1 MNICD
6 EIIQVLKKNNEI
18 SEQLL
23 HRHEE
28 EDKDHKV
35 KHTLEFKACEAPSR
49 DRERAEKLQDEE
61 WEISKLEQ
69 LKQVEIDRQSEDE
82 LWQSEELE
90 KIAKA
95 TKDRKSQL
103 ERLRAAARDSELE
116 EATSLMKAE
125 DEIAQLKRALAAKED
140 NRGSI
145 KTRAQ
150 SSKKRS
156 SRQEDKVYQ
165 EEHSDE
171 WEGYFVVEES
181 SSEEELDLPV
191 RRSSTAE
198 RNALGSPRTRL
209 VPVDSTDDEDN
220 RGSMKTRARSSKK
233 RSSRQEDKVYQEEH
247 SDEWEGNFVVEESS
261 SEEELELPVRR
272 SSTAKRNA
280 SGSPRTRLVPVVS
293 SDDEEY
299 LQSLWSS
306 RLRTS
311 RRKLSSASLPKEV
324 FKARRNARMAR
335 RNLSSASLRDT
346 EDDYSTDE
354 EDYYT
359 RLPPRKSFKRPK
371 RKPQTSLGNLDDFMP
386 RFQGF
391 MPMGMG
397 MGSPHRSGSNS
408 LSGSP
413 IYIVGSEIS
422 SNAYSNV
429 GNDNSVRKVYCK

>member
-1 MNICD
+1 M
-6 EIIQVLKKNNEI
+6 
-18 SEQLL
+18 
-23 HRHEE
+23 
-28 EDKDHKV
+28 
-35 KHTLEFKACEAPSR
+35 
-49 DRERAEKLQDEE
+49 
-61 WEISKLEQ
+61 
-69 LKQVEIDRQSEDE
+69 
-82 LWQSEELE
+82 
-90 KIAKA
+90 
-95 TKDRKSQL
+95 
-103 ERLRAAARDSELE
+103 
-116 EATSLMKAE
+116 
-125 DEIAQLKRALAAKED
+125 
-140 NRGSI
+140 
-145 KTRAQ
+145 
-150 SSKKRS
+150 
-156 SRQEDKVYQ
+156 
-165 EEHSDE
+165 
-171 WEGYFVVEES
+171 
-181 SSEEELDLPV
+181 
-191 RRSSTAE
+191 
-198 RNALGSPRTRL
+198 
-209 VPVDSTDDEDN
+209 
-220 RGSMKTRARSSKK
+220 
-233 RSSRQEDKVYQEEH
+233 
-247 SDEWEGNFVVEESS
+247 
-261 SEEELELPVRR
+261 RR

-359 RLPPRKSFKRPK
+359 RLPPRKSLKRPK
-371 RKPQTSLGNLDDFMP
+371 RKPQTSLALGNLDDFMP

>member
-49 DRERAEKLQDEE
+49 DRERAERLQDEE

-82 LWQSEELE
+82 LWQSKELE

-156 SRQEDKVYQ
+156 SRQEDKAYQ

-171 WEGYFVVEES
+171 WEGY
-181 SSEEELDLPV
+181 
-191 RRSSTAE
+191 
-198 RNALGSPRTRL
+198 
-209 VPVDSTDDEDN
+209 
-220 RGSMKTRARSSKK
+220 
-233 RSSRQEDKVYQEEH
+233 
-247 SDEWEGNFVVEESS
+247 FVVEESS

-280 SGSPRTRLVPVVS
+280 SGSPRIRLDPVDSTDDEDDRGSIKTRARSSKKKSSRQEDKVYQEEHLDEWEGNFVVEESPSEEELELPVNASGSPRTRLVPVDS
-293 SDDEEY
+293 TDDEEY

-306 RLRTS
+306 RLRMS
-311 RRKLSSASLPKEV
+311 RRKLSSASLPKED
-324 FKARRNARMAR
+324 FKARRNAKARMAR
-335 RNLSSASLRDT
+335 RNLSSASLLRDM

-354 EDYYT
+354 EDDCR
-359 RLPPRKSFKRPK
+359 RLPPRKSFKAK
-371 RKPQTSLGNLDDFMP
+371 RKPQTSSDNLDDFMA